1 MRAGPPLDD
10 ISEWN
15 EIKPLV
21 NYGENERLNM
31 RGVKLFMDGKV

>member
-1 MRAGPPLDD
+1 MRGGPPLDD
-10 ISEWN
+10 ISKWN

-31 RGVKLFMDGKV
+31 RSVKLFMDGKV